1 MHKIVGIARKWEGVL
16 GRAENLEE
24 IQEKRRSVVV
34 IGPGRF
40 FLTQIGSGQPS
51 MVWAWIWKIFPKN
64 INFFIFFP
72 SGQKISSGSGQK
84 VPGSTSYLL
93 RVKSK
98 LGLGQGQSLVSVGKC
113 RKLQGSAGERDEG
126 VGIAINLPHD
136 PMKLFLT
143 LKEKNT
149 KIWDFGGEIFQT
161 QRWLTQL
168 DLGQKLLT

>member
-1 MHKIVGIARKWEGVL
+1 
-16 GRAENLEE
+16 
-24 IQEKRRSVVV
+24 
-34 IGPGRF
+34 
-40 FLTQIGSGQPS
+40 
-51 MVWAWIWKIFPKN
+51 
-64 INFFIFFP
+64 
-72 SGQKISSGSGQK
+72 
-84 VPGSTSYLL
+84 
-93 RVKSK
+93 
-98 LGLGQGQSLVSVGKC
+98 LGQGQSLVSVGKC